1 MGDCARE
8 RYGIEKEQLSRR
20 PISHMTFAR
29 NNYDDY
35 DYYNYYYYCYYC
47 YYL

>member
-8 RYGIEKEQLSRR
+8 RYGIEKEQLSCR
-20 PISHMTFAR
+20 PISHMTFTR
-29 NNYDDY
+29 NNYD
-35 DYYNYYYYCYYC
+35 YYYYYYYYYCYYC